1 MNCSTLRPSA
11 RHTAIT
17 YIHRGGY
24 TLSPHSPTR
33 WHPSC
38 PHPKQQSPRLLQ
50 LQWAAAQRVLP
61 LQLRYCAHKHTH
73 ILPPAFSL
81 YCPSQFLFSFQLYF
95 FSSTTLLLPPHPYH
109 LSPYVFRQ
117 LPYPCWQRRPS
128 SVPLQLQS
136 GGLCYVR
143 TQQKRRRRLDQLLWS
158 RPCVC
163 SLHCIQIQRSV

>member
-95 FSSTTLLLPPHPYH
+95 FSSTTLLLPPP
-109 LSPYVFRQ
+109 P
-117 LPYPCWQRRPS
+117 LPSFSIRFS
-128 SVPLQLQS
+128 SASVPLLATASQLS
-136 GGLCYVR
+136 PSAVTEWGPVLCEDSAKKEKEAGPAALV
-143 TQQKRRRRLDQLLWS
+143 
-158 RPCVC
+158 
-163 SLHCIQIQRSV
+163 